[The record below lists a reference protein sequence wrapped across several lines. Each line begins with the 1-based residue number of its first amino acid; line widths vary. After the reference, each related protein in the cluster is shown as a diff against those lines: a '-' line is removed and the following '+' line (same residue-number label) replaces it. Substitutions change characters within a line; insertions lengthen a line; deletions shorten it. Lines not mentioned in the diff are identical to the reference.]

1 MSIKRTKM
9 PKMTTRLLSHLL
21 SGQIMNVKVEK
32 TEGKTGFKD
41 FEYVKFE
48 AVQIFMESLGARSFN
63 S

>member
-1 MSIKRTKM
+1 M